1 MKKYTTPELVVSK
14 FEATDIV
21 TVSVVT
27 TEINF
32 TSDTH
37 GDLVY
42 TSDYTN
48 G

>member
-1 MKKYTTPELVVSK
+1 MKKYITPEVVVSE
-14 FEATDIV
+14 FVATDIV

-32 TSDTH
+32 TSETH

-42 TSDYTN
+42 TSDYKN